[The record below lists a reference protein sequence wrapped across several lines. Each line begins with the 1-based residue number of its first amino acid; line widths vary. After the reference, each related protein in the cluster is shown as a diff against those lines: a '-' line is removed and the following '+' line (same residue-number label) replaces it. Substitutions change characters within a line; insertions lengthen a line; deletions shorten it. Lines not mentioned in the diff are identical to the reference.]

1 MWNHSINVVAY
12 LCFCLCVLT
21 PLLLQRYSADFS
33 SRADE
38 ANIPLSP
45 VEPNFPGE
53 RVSVNGQFN
62 TTTVLQ
68 IILII
73 KRLCLSWFKDI
84 LQFFLVWALFRFANL
99 WKCRRCH
106 KTSTRSRSKTWSR
119 GGAERWEQIC
129 FTFPHLNI
137 FIWFWETEQE
147 LKQMKIVC
155 WFILYYSS
163 SSCLRSVNPNKGSM
177 ACYSLY

>member
-21 PLLLQRYSADFS
+21 PLLLQRYSVDFS

-45 VEPNFPGE
+45 VEPNFPGD

-62 TTTVLQ
+62 TTTVLK

-84 LQFFLVWALFRFANL
+84 LLFFLFGHFSGLQTFESADAVTKQAQDPEAKPEVEEEQKGENKSVSHFHIWTSLFDFEKQNRSWSK
-99 WKCRRCH
+99 WK
-106 KTSTRSRSKTWSR
+106 
-119 GGAERWEQIC
+119 
-129 FTFPHLNI
+129 
-137 FIWFWETEQE
+137 
-147 LKQMKIVC
+147 
-155 WFILYYSS
+155 
-163 SSCLRSVNPNKGSM
+163 
-177 ACYSLY
+177 